1 MVVTVEILELEQK
14 YVELQSFLNE
24 PSSKRTKLI
33 RISEFFDQVLPISNL
48 NLIEAYIAEFL
59 PKYFTLIKAIK
70 IRGLNP
76 EVLVK
81 LKDQL
86 SQLNKFEF
94 VQNYGQEIEDSFT
107 ILNNRYELLSTWLN
121 GRLTNPTDNL
131 IYFPV
136 LEKRSTNELLGFL
149 EIIKVVISD
158 GESKFII
165 EPAESE
171 EDEQLEKQLHLC
183 WEVAVDYC
191 KKHKKKIKPNH
202 TIELKFENKLG
213 VYVGNSFGIAL
224 TLAFIEALLKH
235 YNSSTIVNVNGII
248 AVTGGIDKNSNI
260 ISTSKIIIET
270 KVETVFYSDAHIF
283 CVPKTDEI
291 WAEEKLKELKLKYPN
306 RDLKI
311 IGLRDLNDLLDRRQ
325 IVDVRKQKL
334 IVRSGKFVKKNWISA
349 VATVILAILF
359 AYLFVMDWD
368 DNPDSYFSDGNKI
381 YVINKNGKKLQ
392 SYICF
397 IDKYVYTNQNALKY
411 YIKLKDIDDD
421 GINEIFYIE
430 TEKQNSLR
438 QTNQS
443 MLIGLKNLK
452 DTLWTYTF
460 RDSVNSEREIL
471 SNNYTLSI
479 IDFINIDDTD
489 LIVCWAQNTTS
500 FSNAVFLIDIK
511 TGERIYKT
519 HWVSGHITGG
529 MLLDLNHDNK
539 EDLLL
544 TGIDNGYEEAV
555 IWGVEFD
562 QFDGYRP
569 TIQSY
574 IIKGKKESIPVFYI
588 RIPKLDYENFMGF
601 RSSGIDFGS
610 LTYLKTDKL
619 IRCGTLSYRDPSMLD
634 RLPLMDYQLESNLK
648 EFNIYV
654 SSSFRVVR
662 DSLVAKGFLKE
673 PYTDTREYIELQK
686 SKILYWKN
694 GKWVKRKD
702 LD

>member
-1 MVVTVEILELEQK
+1 VEILELEQK
-14 YVELQSFLNE
+14 YVELQNFLNE

-33 RISEFFDQVLPISNL
+33 RISEFYDLVLSASNL
-48 NLIEAYIAEFL
+48 SLIEAYIAEFL

-76 EVLVK
+76 NVLVR
-81 LKDQL
+81 LQDQL
-86 SQLNKFEF
+86 SQLNKFDF
-94 VQNYGQEIEDSFT
+94 LQHYGQEIEDSFT
-107 ILNNRYELLSTWLN
+107 ILNNKYELLSSWLN
-121 GRLTNPTDNL
+121 GHLTKPLDNL

-136 LEKRSTNELLGFL
+136 LEKSGSKEVPGFL
-149 EIIKVVISD
+149 EIIKVGISD
-158 GESKFII
+158 GENKFII

-171 EDEQLEKQLHLC
+171 EDEQLEKQLLLC
-183 WEVAVDYC
+183 WEVAVDHC
-191 KKHKKKIKPNH
+191 KKYIKKIKPNH

-235 YNSSTIVNVNGII
+235 YNSITIVNVNGVI

-260 ISTSKIIIET
+260 ISTSKAIIET

-291 WAEEKLKELKLKYPN
+291 WAEEKLKELKQLHPD
-306 RDLKI
+306 RDLRI
-311 IGLRDLNDLLDRRQ
+311 IGLADLNDLLDRRQ

-334 IVRSGKFVKKNWISA
+334 VVRSGKFVKKNWISA
-349 VATVILAILF
+349 VATVLLAILF
-359 AYLFVMDWD
+359 GYLFVMDFD
-368 DNPDSYFSDGNKI
+368 DNPDTYYSDGNNI
-381 YVINKNGKKLQ
+381 YVINKRGRIIW
-392 SYICF
+392 SYNCSLAKHVY
-397 IDKYVYTNQNALKY
+397 IDQNAMKY
-411 YIKLKDIDDD
+411 YIKFKDIDYD
-421 GINEIFYIE
+421 GINEIFYVQPEINN
-430 TEKQNSLR
+430 THNK
-438 QTNQS
+438 TDQS
-443 MLIGLKNLK
+443 TLIGIKNLK
-452 DTLWTYTF
+452 DTLWTYIF
-460 RDSVNSEREIL
+460 RDSVSSEREIL

-479 IDFINIDDTD
+479 IDFINLDDKD
-489 LIVCWAQNTTS
+489 LIICWAQNTTS
-500 FSNAVFLIDIK
+500 FSNAVFLIDTK
-511 TGERIYKT
+511 TGNRIDKT

-529 MLLDLNHDNK
+529 MLLDLNHDGL

-544 TGIDNGYEEAV
+544 AGIDNGFEEAV
-555 IWGVEFD
+555 IWGVELD
-562 QFDGYRP
+562 QLDGYRP
-569 TIQSY
+569 TVPSY
-574 IIKGKKESIPVFYI
+574 IIKDKKESLPIFYI

-610 LTYLKTDKL
+610 LTYIANDSL
-619 IRCGTLSYRDPSMLD
+619 IRCGTLSHRDPSMID
-634 RLPLMDYQLESNLK
+634 RLPLMDYRLKSNLK
-648 EFNIYV
+648 DFNIYV

-662 DSLVAKGFLKE
+662 DSLVARGFLKE